1 MQKEIPG
8 TKRARLHEDIV
19 RQFQSII
26 RQGEL
31 RHGDRLPSERNLAE
45 RFKVS
50 RSSVRE
56 AIRSLELQGLVVS
69 RRGSGTFIDTENLDS
84 VVALV
89 AATLNT
95 GEDALR
101 EIFEMRHLLE
111 PPIAALAAQRA
122 TADEVERMEEILE
135 EQRGQIDAG
144 ATGVDSDT
152 AFHFALASATH
163 NSALLKVASAVEDI
177 LQRSRQKSMQE
188 PGRPQ
193 RSLASHRHILDTVR
207 DGNER
212 GAQEAME
219 HHLTMVEPASE
230 ASTLTSPFI
239 EEDIKLPF
247 PLKEGRAEE
256 GQEIANHG
264 ILK

>member
-1 MQKEIPG
+1 MEKLQKELPG
-8 TKRARLHEDIV
+8 ARPARLHEDIV
-19 RQFQSII
+19 RQFQSSI

-69 RRGSGTFIDTENLDS
+69 RRGSGTFINTENLDS

-89 AATLNT
+89 AATLNS
-95 GEDALR
+95 GDDALR

-122 TADEVERMEEILE
+122 TADEVEGMEEILA

-163 NSALLKVASAVEDI
+163 NSALLKVAGAVEDI
-177 LQRSRQKSMQE
+177 LQRTRSQRFQE

-193 RSLASHRHILDTVR
+193 RSLASHREILDMVR
-207 DGNER
+207 DGDEK
-212 GAQEAME
+212 GARRAME

-230 ASTLTSPFI
+230 APTPTFPLI
-239 EEDIKLPF
+239 ERDIKALSPM
-247 PLKEGRAEE
+247 KKAG
-256 GQEIANHG
+256 
-264 ILK
+264 

>member
-8 TKRARLHEDIV
+8 ARPARLHEDIV
-19 RQFQSII
+19 RQFQSSI
-26 RQGEL
+26 RRGEL

-69 RRGSGTFIDTENLDS
+69 RRGSGTFINTENLDS
-84 VVALV
+84 VVALM

-122 TADEVERMEEILE
+122 TADEIERMEEILE

-177 LQRSRQKSMQE
+177 LQRTRSQSFQE

-193 RSLASHRHILDTVR
+193 RSLASHRQILDMVR
-207 DGNER
+207 DGDEK

-230 ASTLTSPFI
+230 VPAPASSLI
-239 EEDIKLPF
+239 E
-247 PLKEGRAEE
+247 
-256 GQEIANHG
+256 QG
-264 ILK
+264 I

>member
-8 TKRARLHEDIV
+8 TGRARLHEDIV
-19 RQFQSII
+19 RQFQSSI

-45 RFKVS
+45 QLKVS

-69 RRGSGTFIDTENLDS
+69 RPGSGTFINTENLDS

-135 EQRGQIDAG
+135 EQRGQIDTG

-177 LQRSRQKSMQE
+177 LQRSRHQSLQE

-193 RSLASHRHILDTVR
+193 RSLASHRQILDMILAG
-207 DGNER
+207 DEK

-219 HHLTMVEPASE
+219 HHLTMVEPAPLTPTM
-230 ASTLTSPFI
+230 ASPV
-239 EEDIKLPF
+239 KG
-247 PLKEGRAEE
+247 EG
-256 GQEIANHG
+256 I
-264 ILK
+264 